1 MDTVIILVY
10 VFVMGLVYIGFSFG
24 AIYHVSLKMNLTKKA
39 VDEDIERIDVNEL
52 IDKLS
57 YSRMINIPFVDI
69 MVLVPINLFYIVG
82 FIATALYVLLSI
94 WLFSLIF

>member
-10 VFVMGLVYIGFSFG
+10 VLVMGMVYIGFSFG
-24 AIYHVSLKMNLTKKA
+24 AIYRVSLKMNLTKKA
-39 VDEDIERIDVNEL
+39 VDEDIESIDVNEL

-82 FIATALYVLLSI
+82 FIATVLYVLLSI